1 MVHNLYWQDGWLIS
15 NIGQQETEAL
25 EVRLQIDADV
35 LNVLKGLRI
44 SKNARPEN
52 ISALFCKDST
62 FASFLT
68 LVLFYQHTRCNV
80 LKGLRGHK
88 IRTCRKYINSSEHGL
103 EEVRMIQAVRYIV
116 KSKKDII
123 LKNEKNFSTSNKNY
137 TDYTLFY
144 NLNFKEDKN
153 F

>member
-1 MVHNLYWQDGWLIS
+1 MVYNLYWQDGWLIS
-15 NIGQQETEAL
+15 NIGQQKTEAL
-25 EVRLQIDADV
+25 VVRLQIDADV
-35 LNVLKGLRI
+35 LNVLNGLRT

-52 ISALFCKDST
+52 VSALFCKDST
-62 FASFLT
+62 FASCLT
-68 LVLFYQHTRCNV
+68 LVLIYQRTRRNV

-88 IRTCRKYINSSEHGL
+88 IKTCRNCITRSEHGF